1 MPPDAVIL
9 ADNLEL
15 DRRACELRRCGNP
28 VKLSRI
34 PMELLLLLVERR
46 GELVT
51 RDEIGERIWG
61 KDVFVDRDNN
71 INAAIRKLRQVL
83 GDDPDHP
90 KFVQTVTGRG
100 YRFMAPMPE
109 AAHLSSLI
117 ETGSDGLAATEDL
130 GLARTSSRFI
140 PPKQLRRR
148 WLLLPAI
155 GVVLIVA
162 MLVYFQW
169 FRFRTHPQAA
179 SGRLWL

>member
-100 YRFMAPMPE
+100 YRFMAPAAPE
-109 AAHLSSLI
+109 AANLRSLI
-117 ETGSDGLAATEDL
+117 EGESDRLAATEDFV
-130 GLARTSSRFI
+130 LAGT
-140 PPKQLRRR
+140 
-148 WLLLPAI
+148 
-155 GVVLIVA
+155 
-162 MLVYFQW
+162 
-169 FRFRTHPQAA
+169 
-179 SGRLWL
+179 